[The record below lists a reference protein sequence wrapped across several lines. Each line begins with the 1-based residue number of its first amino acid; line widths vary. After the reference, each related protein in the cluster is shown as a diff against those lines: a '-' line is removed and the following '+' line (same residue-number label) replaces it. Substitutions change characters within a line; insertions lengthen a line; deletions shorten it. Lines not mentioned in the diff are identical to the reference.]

1 MGVVNDSQRERL
13 SERASYMDDAIV
25 RASQESNCESP
36 AEMTGLVRGSTP
48 PVCGRHNKPKTHR
61 KKPMRGWLCNDC
73 NNEARKKWYQ
83 KDPRSVMLLSAKARA
98 KRDGLAFDLVQG
110 DIRLPDV
117 CPVLGIPLYVGDRN
131 QHDNAPSLDRK
142 DSTQGYVK
150 SNVVVISYRANR
162 IKNDATVEELE
173 KVLAYSKQ

>member
-1 MGVVNDSQRERL
+1 
-13 SERASYMDDAIV
+13 MDDAIV
-25 RASQESNCESP
+25 RASREENRESP
-36 AEMTGLVRGSTP
+36 AEMTGLVRVP
-48 PVCGRHNKPKTHR
+48 PFCAKHGKLKVHR
-61 KKPMRGWLCNDC
+61 NKPMRGWFCNEC
-73 NNEARKKWYQ
+73 NNEKRQKWYQ

-98 KRDGLAFDLVQG
+98 NRDGLPFDLTRE
-110 DIRLPDV
+110 DIVVPDV

-162 IKNDATVEELE
+162 IKNDATIEELE

>member
-1 MGVVNDSQRERL
+1 
-13 SERASYMDDAIV
+13 MDDAIV
-25 RASQESNCESP
+25 RASREENLESP
-36 AEMTGLVRGSTP
+36 AEMTGLVRVP
-48 PVCGRHNKPKTHR
+48 PFCAKHGKLKVHRH
-61 KKPMRGWLCNDC
+61 KPMRGWFCNEC
-73 NNEARKKWYQ
+73 NNEKRQKWYQ

-98 KRDGLAFDLVQG
+98 KRDGLTFDLTRE
-110 DIRLPDV
+110 DIAIPDV

-131 QHDNAPSLDRK
+131 HHDNAPSLDRK

-162 IKNDATVEELE
+162 IKNDATIEELE